1 MRKFYLLG
9 MTLMSVFSFAM
20 ITAGSAS
27 ALVTLLADWLV
38 GGVEVT
44 GELLVEVDGEVSLQ
58 DLGAP
63 LAPVI
68 LCSGLLD
75 GFLQENGN
83 DLITEVLNLSN
94 VGISLTALSGT
105 ALSCTTVSGICPEP
119 LVWAIHL
126 PWLTLLEL
134 LVIVAGSNEPFVILI
149 SADGAGSPGWYV
161 ECMGLSG
168 SEDECTAEQGIA
180 LVSNGET
187 NAEATFSEPLREEA
201 GIPLATCLFGP
212 EHVEHAAQGHV
223 FTGTGDAVGLFI
235 PDGGTSIVTVNSLT

>member
-9 MTLMSVFSFAM
+9 LTLMSVFSFAV

-27 ALVTLLADWLV
+27 ALETLLADWVV

-58 DLGAP
+58 DLGAVT
-63 LAPVI
+63 APVI

-75 GFLQENGN
+75 GFLQENGQ
-83 DLITEVLNLSN
+83 DLITEVLNLN
-94 VGISLTALSGT
+94 NGGISLTALSGT
-105 ALSCTTVSGICPEP
+105 ALNCTTVSGTCTEP
-119 LVWAIHL
+119 LVWAVNL

-134 LVIVAGSNEPFVILI
+134 LVIPPGGAGNEPFVILI
-149 SADGAGSPGWYV
+149 SSDGAGNPGWYV
-161 ECMGLSG
+161 ECMGFLQG
-168 SEDECTAEQGIA
+168 EDECTAPEGIA

-187 NAEATFSEPLREEA
+187 NAEATFNEELRELA
-201 GIPLATCLFGP
+201 GIALATCTLGG
-212 EHVEHAAQGHV
+212 AGMGHV

-235 PDGGTSIVTVNSLT
+235 PDEGTSVVTVKSLP